1 MVKVVVGKDQ
11 IKDTK
16 DFDSTSKP
24 ADIGITLNEDNKIK
38 DYPSLNT
45 NDSTVIVTKKPAHSY
60 VWVIWLAIIIVIV
73 IFFVAIV
80 FSRNNVTYYYG
91 DDYYSSSTT
100 TTITKTQDGR
110 VVTTIT
116 KNRPQISIGWLIFW
130 FVFILLIFSPTYY
143 YYK

>member
-1 MVKVVVGKDQ
+1 MVIVVVGKDQ
-11 IKDTK
+11 IRDTK
-16 DFDSTSKP
+16 DVESTSKP
-24 ADIGITLNEDNKIK
+24 INLDEDNKIW
-38 DYPSLNT
+38 
-45 NDSTVIVTKKPAHSY
+45 I
-60 VWVIWLAIIIVIV
+60 IWLAIIIVIA
-73 IFFVAIV
+73 IFFVVII

-116 KNRPQISIGWLIFW
+116 KNRPQMSIGWIIFW